1 MLIVILFY
9 NIISEI
15 DKAILVFINKKIG
28 EKMNSAIDFI
38 NSLPM
43 FGTEEGFK
51 PGLDRVSKLIELLN
65 IDLKALDFIH
75 VAGSNGKGSTIAMLN
90 SIYNQAGYK
99 VGRYISPHVR
109 SFNERIQV
117 NGQDISDKELTKLIE
132 EIKPLYDN
140 DKYWHDIGKPTF
152 FEVVTVLAFYHFYL
166 EKPDLV
172 LLETG
177 LGGRFDATNVIPSPL
192 LAIITTI
199 TLEHTEY
206 LGDKLALIARE
217 KAGIIKEGS
226 RVLVGEIDEE
236 ALKVI
241 RDKADSVSANF
252 YESKD
257 FFSLIPVTENL
268 DKQIFKINYH
278 NKTYELSMPLKG
290 RYQLKNAEVAISAT
304 ELLQKEYSV
313 SFESIKKGF
322 ENVSWPGRLEVIK
335 KDPPLI
341 LDGSHTV
348 AGVETL
354 VNFLKDNFS
363 EDYKIKIILA
373 VLKDKDIES
382 MIDKLLFSTEIELI
396 FTENNSFRALKVS
409 DLKINSQ
416 ANIIKSNQKL
426 LETVDQELEKQGNN
440 EIICITGSLSSIIEL
455 REYLLNRIRG

>member
-1 MLIVILFY
+1 
-9 NIISEI
+9 
-15 DKAILVFINKKIG
+15 
-28 EKMNSAIDFI
+28 MNSAIDFI

-65 IDLKALDFIH
+65 IDLKSLDFIH
-75 VAGSNGKGSTIAMLN
+75 VAGSNGKGSTIEMLN

-117 NGQDISDKELTKLIE
+117 NGQDITDKELTKLIK

-166 EKPDLV
+166 EKPDLI

-226 RVLVGEIDEE
+226 RVLVGEIEEE

-241 RDKADSVSANF
+241 RDKAASVSANF

-257 FFSLIPVTENL
+257 FFSLVPVTENL
-268 DKQIFKINYH
+268 DKQIFKIKYH

-304 ELLQKEYSV
+304 ELLQREYPV
-313 SFESIKKGF
+313 SFESMKKGF
-322 ENVSWPGRLEVIK
+322 KNVSWPGRLEVIK
-335 KDPPLI
+335 KAPPVI

-348 AGVETL
+348 AGIEEL

-363 EDYKIKIILA
+363 EDHKIKIILA

-382 MIDKLLFSTEIELI
+382 MIDKLLFRPGVELI

-409 DLKINSQ
+409 DFKIKSQ
-416 ANIIKSNQKL
+416 VNIIKSNQKL
-426 LETVDQELEKQGNN
+426 LETVDQELEKQVDN
-440 EIICITGSLSSIIEL
+440 EILCITGSLSSIIEL
-455 REYLLNRIRG
+455 REHLLNRIRG